1 MKTLA
6 ALGLL
11 LLSGLLVVSGAM
23 MGTLAAEQDVD
34 APVLGPCEIRVYV
47 LGSDGQAWPRERVQ
61 EPSILVE
68 PVTRAG
74 PGDRAPAVGAPPAA
88 GEKLSR
94 QLDLEWVE
102 PRDERRDG
110 EGRSEK
116 ARPRGQ
122 ERRNDAGY
130 GARVVVLERKAPEA
144 DRRVSEEDGG
154 GYWRAV
160 YTPPADRRVAGF
172 GATVIF
178 KDRGT
183 TRTIGGFE
191 HPTAGTPPQSG
202 GRPAK

>member
-23 MGTLAAEQDVD
+23 MGTLAAEQDLD
-34 APVLGPCEIRVYV
+34 PPALGPCEIRVYV

-61 EPSILVE
+61 DPSVLVE

-74 PGDRAPAVGAPPAA
+74 SGDRVPAIGAPPAP

-102 PRDERRDG
+102 PRDDRRDG
-110 EGRSEK
+110 DERSEK

-130 GARVVVLERKAPEA
+130 GARVVVVERKAFEA
-144 DRRVSEEDGG
+144 DRRASKEDGG

-160 YTPPADRRVAGF
+160 YTPPPDGRVVGF
-172 GATVIF
+172 GTTVVF

-191 HPTAGTPPQSG
+191 HPTPGTPPRSG
-202 GRPAK
+202 ERPAK